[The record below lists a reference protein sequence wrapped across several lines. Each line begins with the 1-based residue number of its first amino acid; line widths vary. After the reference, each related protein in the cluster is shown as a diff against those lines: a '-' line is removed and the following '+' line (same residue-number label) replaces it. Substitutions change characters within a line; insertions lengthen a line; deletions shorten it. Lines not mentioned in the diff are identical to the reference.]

1 MDCPCGSGK
10 QYTDCCE
17 PFILGV
23 QKPLTAEALMRSR
36 YTAYTVHAVDY
47 IVSTCVR
54 KKEQDIDVRLT
65 REWSEKAKWLGL
77 KVISIEKGSES
88 DTEGIIEFEA
98 RYEQNNLRDIHHER
112 ASFKKVDDVWLYDE
126 GVIVPETIVRSTPKV
141 GRNEPCP
148 CGSGRKYKH
157 CCGKS

>member
-1 MDCPCGSGK
+1 
-10 QYTDCCE
+10 
-17 PFILGV
+17 
-23 QKPLTAEALMRSR
+23 MRSR

-47 IVSTCVR
+47 IVSTCIR
-54 KKEQDIDVRLT
+54 KKEQDIDIKST

-77 KVISIEKGSES
+77 KVVSIEKGNES
-88 DTEGIIEFEA
+88 DTEGIVEFEA
-98 RYEQNNLRDIHHER
+98 HYEQNNLRDIHHEK
-112 ASFKKVDDVWLYDE
+112 ASFKKVDDVWFYDE

>member
-47 IVSTCVR
+47 IVST
-54 KKEQDIDVRLT
+54 
-65 REWSEKAKWLGL
+65 
-77 KVISIEKGSES
+77 
-88 DTEGIIEFEA
+88 
-98 RYEQNNLRDIHHER
+98 
-112 ASFKKVDDVWLYDE
+112 
-126 GVIVPETIVRSTPKV
+126 
-141 GRNEPCP
+141 
-148 CGSGRKYKH
+148 
-157 CCGKS
+157 